1 MEKLE
6 DIINFKLYTCS
17 VEIFHYYESI
27 DHTNYLKISV
37 KQYLFEYVNLDYF
50 EKFFDEIKGK
60 TKEEFLEWLE
70 EKAEE
75 EGSDLRSF
83 LEEAEVSLEP
93 IEETFFNEETG
104 DEVKGGF
111 VYLSEQ
117 NEFEFGLAKSLNN
130 EEYFFSLDEANKQKR
145 RDTPESQAPST
156 QQQKEEEYE
165 KAEIMKRKNK
175 MAREKYDDFEK
186 YIIKD
191 EISRLTLLNN
201 RFIENEEYEEAEI
214 MKRKIN
220 NLQEKINKL

>member
-83 LEEAEVSLEP
+83 LEEAEVDLEP

-117 NEFEFGLAKSLNN
+117 NEFEFGLANSQPSNN
-130 EEYFFSLDEANKQKR
+130 EEYFFSLVEV
-145 RDTPESQAPST
+145 RDTAESQAPST
-156 QQQKEEEYE
+156 QQQKEELIENSDKEDKEEISNNTKFFENILCE
-165 KAEIMKRKNK
+165 K
-175 MAREKYDDFEK
+175 D
-186 YIIKD
+186 IIKD

-201 RFIENEEYEEAEI
+201 RFIENEEYEKAEI

-220 NLQEKINKL
+220 KLNTKLKG

>member
-6 DIINFKLYTCS
+6 DIINFKLYTYS
-17 VEIFHYYESI
+17 VERFCYYEGN
-27 DHTNYLKISV
+27 DDTNYLEISV
-37 KQYLFEYVNLDYF
+37 KQYFFEYVNLDYF

-83 LEEAEVSLEP
+83 LEEAEVDLEP

-117 NEFEFGLAKSLNN
+117 NEFEFGLANSQPSNN
-130 EEYFFSLDEANKQKR
+130 EEYFFSLDEAREAAKSMR
-145 RDTPESQAPST
+145 EMYAPSP
-156 QQQKEEEYE
+156 QQQKEEVIENSNEEQKWADFHPHLFAE
-165 KAEIMKRKNK
+165 K
-175 MAREKYDDFEK
+175 D
-186 YIIKD
+186 IKD

-201 RFIENEEYEEAEI
+201 RFIENEEYEKAEI
-214 MKRKIN
+214 LKRKIN
-220 NLQEKINKL
+220 NLKEKINKI